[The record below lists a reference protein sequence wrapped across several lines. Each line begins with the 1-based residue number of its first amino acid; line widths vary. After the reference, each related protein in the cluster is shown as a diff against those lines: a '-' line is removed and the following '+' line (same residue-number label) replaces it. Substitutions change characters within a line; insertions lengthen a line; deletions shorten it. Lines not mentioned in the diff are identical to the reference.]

1 METYVDEKAQAFVAY
16 LSGLAGREERGALA
30 ALRRGL
36 GRSPGTTPE
45 TFKYAV
51 PWLSQEAVRADEDRY
66 FLVASLFGLHPSS
79 TSEGNMGATFRQI
92 HREGGHEEGDSL
104 EKRFVALLNAHS
116 DDLPNHL
123 RHAVAMAR
131 SNDVPVNWYQ
141 LLCDLRHWGHPDRF
155 VQRQWA
161 TSFWRR
167 AARAPEEPNTDHPA

>member
-1 METYVDEKAQAFVAY
+1 MDTHVDEKAQAFVAY
-16 LSGLAGREERGALA
+16 LTGLAEREERGALA

-36 GRSPGTTPE
+36 GRAPGTTPE
-45 TFKYAV
+45 TFRHVV
-51 PWLSQEAVRADEDRY
+51 PWLSREAVRADEDRY
-66 FLVASLFGLHPSS
+66 FLVASLFGLHPAN
-79 TSEGNMGATFRQI
+79 TLQGDMGATFRQI
-92 HREGGHEEGDSL
+92 HRAGGHEEGDSL

-141 LLCDLRHWGHPDRF
+141 LLRDLRRWNHPDRF
-155 VQRQWA
+155 VQRNWA

-167 AARAPEEPNTDHPA
+167 SAGAPEDTDSDQPA